1 MTEDATG
8 VSMVLVTAPDA
19 GVAERLGRAL
29 VEERMAACVNVV
41 PGVTSLYRWDGAVQ
55 KDAEVLM
62 LIKTTVD
69 GFDALRRRVLELHP
83 YDAPEVID
91 IGVRDGDPGYLAWV
105 RNSVGEDGS

>member
-1 MTEDATG
+1 MGEDPTG
-8 VSMVLVTAPDA
+8 VSVVLVTAPDA
-19 GVAERLGRAL
+19 DVAERLGRTL

-41 PGVTSLYRWDGAVQ
+41 NGVTSLYRWEGAVQ

-69 GFDALRRRVLELHP
+69 GFESLRRRVLELHP

-91 IGVRDGDPGYLAWV
+91 LVVRDGDPGYLDWV
-105 RNSVGEDGS
+105 RKAVGAVGS

>member
-1 MTEDATG
+1 
-8 VSMVLVTAPDA
+8 MVLVTAPDA